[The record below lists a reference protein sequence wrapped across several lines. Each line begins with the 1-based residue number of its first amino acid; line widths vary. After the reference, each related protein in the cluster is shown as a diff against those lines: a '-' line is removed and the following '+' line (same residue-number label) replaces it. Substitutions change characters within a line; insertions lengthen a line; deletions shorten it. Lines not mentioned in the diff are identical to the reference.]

1 MIFAGPVVHSDS
13 GGCRG
18 HGSLGKPSGYCST
31 EGSYC
36 RAAQFFLGQCQAPKA
51 ILNPE
56 EMSLKLILELGF
68 LYIVFPASESISRRH
83 LTLRSCHLSS
93 VAFWKHFSCA
103 YQWVDPCLDCSLT
116 LGFDEV
122 EPCSAYTLPCAQYK
136 FSLPCPGPG
145 SLSLLEVNTW
155 LVEVD
160 GFETDCN
167 CALFGCRV
175 MSNVL
180 LLSFE
185 LVTIIR
191 GADASMSCTHPGEQV
206 LRCLKD
212 ASVARGHLPEDLRQN
227 NETESQHVWLPSVSA
242 LTILEQIAML
252 LEAFV
257 RSFSCLLCVAAVK
270 LFCRAIRAFA
280 FPNWVQSRLLRGCEV
295 QVLRPLEALSG
306 RTTALDWRPHKDR
319 KGRPTGRSKRQA
331 IGGASMLRTLC
342 LLIVPYSLPEP
353 VVVGPVG
360 ILSFA
365 SFLLP
370 GACAMTR
377 PPRPGDPPGVVA
389 GQGRPHLIPPDQLTT
404 FVGDCEVTLPW
415 DDNEHPPEAPVNV
428 SFDVPW
434 PQVQSPTAEERAA
447 DDGWLGVYL
456 YTPHYQ
462 TVTFAIKPTT
472 RSLQEVVTTIQTAV
486 PGVPSGLFDKIVPL
500 VPQRFSGYAFLIR
513 CPRAIQH
520 SGMDGFA
527 AVVCDLTRVGGHY
540 FATTLP
546 RTIALHALMEYLL
559 PLTKYDDRG
568 LKLFIGSRD
577 KPWPDCA
584 QVVLCD
590 GDVITGSFLE
600 ESGAGKLRIESLFTP
615 FSVWTPIREMFTL
628 DVYEGTCVLHCGKR
642 YTFRPHYHTDVSLVQ
657 YICDRL
663 RLKPEETVMC
673 SFKVQNLDV
682 QGVTCKYIVAV
693 HDVPSP
699 LHTGVLR
706 EQAQDL
712 FVLLDFRPL
721 GMRPK
726 AICVNQPKLHL
737 PTIIADF
744 GLLLPPAMCVNV
756 AGGVRRGDNIRFH
769 GHTTLLFYAERQP
782 DWATTSSSEVPDDDE
797 PANYVAMSVDVDASD
812 HVWDRPAASDEDP
825 HSGPA
830 SCYDPSLPVDHSWN
844 HGIGYVE
851 GAATGWNLDT
861 AQPPAQPVAPPESTK
876 TTVPVLHLDMECN
889 QGVPDPAEATSTMPD
904 PPIVESGP
912 GPNSAGV
919 AGTAEDPRP
928 VIALIYV
935 PETLPELIT
944 VEVSTPTD
952 VLSFLSAV
960 GGARSDDRARV
971 FPEITPVA
979 PQPVLEFALIVA
991 APEWLTDAVIVLF
1004 DCRRIE
1010 QGVFAARVSLSLN
1023 RESILLAAG
1032 LPPDMSVHVHVH
1044 GLLHPLSRGQ
1054 RITMVPG
1061 MTISI
1066 VPTL

>member
-1 MIFAGPVVHSDS
+1 MLSEPLRFPIGSNPGFF
-13 GGCRG
+13 GG
-18 HGSLGKPSGYCST
+18 
-31 EGSYC
+31 
-36 RAAQFFLGQCQAPKA
+36 
-51 ILNPE
+51 
-56 EMSLKLILELGF
+56 
-68 LYIVFPASESISRRH
+68 
-83 LTLRSCHLSS
+83 
-93 VAFWKHFSCA
+93 
-103 YQWVDPCLDCSLT
+103 
-116 LGFDEV
+116 
-122 EPCSAYTLPCAQYK
+122 
-136 FSLPCPGPG
+136 
-145 SLSLLEVNTW
+145 
-155 LVEVD
+155 
-160 GFETDCN
+160 
-167 CALFGCRV
+167 
-175 MSNVL
+175 
-180 LLSFE
+180 
-185 LVTIIR
+185 
-191 GADASMSCTHPGEQV
+191 
-206 LRCLKD
+206 
-212 ASVARGHLPEDLRQN
+212 
-227 NETESQHVWLPSVSA
+227 
-242 LTILEQIAML
+242 
-252 LEAFV
+252 V
-257 RSFSCLLCVAAVK
+257 RF
-270 LFCRAIRAFA
+270 
-280 FPNWVQSRLLRGCEV
+280 

-306 RTTALDWRPHKDR
+306 RTTLLDWRPHQDR
-319 KGRPTGRSKRQA
+319 KGRPTGRSKSQT
-331 IGGASMLRTLC
+331 IGGASVLRTLC
-342 LLIVPYSLPEP
+342 FLLVPYSLPEP
-353 VVVGPVG
+353 VAAGPVG
-360 ILSFA
+360 ILSLA

-389 GQGRPHLIPPDQLTT
+389 DQGRPHLIPPDQLTT
-404 FVGDCEVTLPW
+404 FVGECDVTLPW
-415 DDNEHPPEAPVNV
+415 EDNEHPPEAPVNI

-434 PQVQSPTAEERAA
+434 PQVQSQTAEERAA

-456 YTPHYQ
+456 YTPHYP
-462 TVTFAIKPTT
+462 TVTFAIQPTT

-486 PGVPSGLFDKIVPL
+486 PGAPSGLFDKVVPL
-500 VPQRFSGYAFLIR
+500 VPQRFSGYAFLLR

-673 SFKVQNLDV
+673 SFKVRNLDV

-699 LHTGVLR
+699 LNTGVLR

-797 PANYVAMSVDVDASD
+797 PANYVAMIDDADASD
-812 HVWDRPAASDEDP
+812 PVWDRPAASGDDR

-830 SCYDPSLPVDHSWN
+830 SCYDPSLPADHSWN
-844 HGIGYVE
+844 HGIGRDE
-851 GAATGWNLDT
+851 GADTGRSMDT
-861 AQPPAQPVAPPESTK
+861 TSPPTRPVAPPEITN
-876 TTVPVLHLDMECN
+876 TTVQVLHIAAECN
-889 QGVPDPAEATSTMPD
+889 QGVPAAAEDTSTVLD
-904 PPIVESGP
+904 PSIAANEP
-912 GPNSAGV
+912 GSIIAGAV
-919 AGTAEDPRP
+919 DIDEDPRP
-928 VIALIYV
+928 AIALIYV

-944 VEVSTPTD
+944 VEVPTPTD

-960 GGARSDDRARV
+960 GRARSDDRARV

-979 PQPVLEFALIVA
+979 PQPVLEFALMVA
-991 APEWLTDAVIVLF
+991 APEWLTDAVVVLF

-1010 QGVFAARVSLSLN
+1010 QGVFCGSGFA
-1023 RESILLAAG
+1023 
-1032 LPPDMSVHVHVH
+1032 
-1044 GLLHPLSRGQ
+1044 
-1054 RITMVPG
+1054 
-1061 MTISI
+1061 
-1066 VPTL
+1066 